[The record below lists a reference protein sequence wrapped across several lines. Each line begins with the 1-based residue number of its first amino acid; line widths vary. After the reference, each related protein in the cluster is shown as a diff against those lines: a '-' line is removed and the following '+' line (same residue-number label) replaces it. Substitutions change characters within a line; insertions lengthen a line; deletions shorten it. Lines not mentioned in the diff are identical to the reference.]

1 MSFGEVLLSGLMQVL
16 FWVGAIILT
25 GVIIALLNNL
35 FYRFVGTNSYKVCI
49 ATGCIGTPIH
59 ELGHAFFCL
68 VFGHKIVEMKLFSP
82 DKQSGTVG
90 YVKHT
95 YNDKNLY
102 QRMGLFFIGVGPIIF
117 GSGILLL
124 LMYFLVQPAFASLT
138 DAMAT
143 LSAGDYAM
151 SEYFALIGNGFGGFF
166 ETLFSSELISTWQW
180 WVMLILGCLIAIHMN
195 LSKADIDGAKL
206 GLLLTVALF
215 ALVPIAVGIFS
226 SSANL
231 TVTGAMTSAAI
242 YVMCVYALS
251 IIFAAISVVI
261 AFTIHLVITL
271 LGKIFHRGK

>member
-1 MSFGEVLLSGLMQVL
+1 MQVL